1 MAKFCG
7 RCGAVVK
14 NGICTKCGA
23 LYHESAPFVLYEC
36 REKAIK
42 KIKTH
47 IIVNCVLWICLGTL
61 QLFDIRCV
69 HGMFYVNTFGD
80 VLYRHILGV
89 WNIAVSICEIYAS
102 YNIRSKAS
110 MFVSKWEKS
119 LVAILV
125 VCIINLL
132 IGSFIGFVL
141 NLHTLYIRYVIDKNK
156 MLLISI

>member
-7 RCGAVVK
+7 KCGTMLDT
-14 NGICTKCGA
+14 GICPKCGTV
-23 LYHESAPFVLYEC
+23 YNVSAPFVLYEC

-110 MFVSKWEKS
+110 MFVSKWKKS

-141 NLHTLYIRYVIDKNK
+141 NLHMLYIRYVIDKNK

>member
-1 MAKFCG
+1 M
-7 RCGAVVK
+7 
-14 NGICTKCGA
+14 
-23 LYHESAPFVLYEC
+23 
-36 REKAIK
+36 
-42 KIKTH
+42 
-47 IIVNCVLWICLGTL
+47 
-61 QLFDIRCV
+61 FDIRCV

-80 VLYRHILGV
+80 ILYRNILGI

-141 NLHTLYIRYVIDKNK
+141 NLHMLYIRYVIDKNK

>member
-7 RCGAVVK
+7 RCGTMLDT
-14 NGICTKCGA
+14 GICPKCGTV
-23 LYHESAPFVLYEC
+23 YNGSAPFVLYEC

-80 VLYRHILGV
+80 ILYRNILGI
-89 WNIAVSICEIYAS
+89 WNILVSICEIYAS
-102 YNIRSKAS
+102 YNISSKAS

-141 NLHTLYIRYVIDKNK
+141 NLHMLYIRYVIKKNK